1 MGGHWLAR
9 GAVAMVAMVT
19 LTGCGQLQGLNFRV
33 DDRLHF
39 VSPEAR
45 STVGTPVTVSWRMD
59 DFRVA
64 AEGSEAPSD
73 GAGYF
78 AVFVDQKPVRPG
90 HTMDDVADGDPP
102 CEESPKC
109 PDQDYLTDHDVYTT
123 TSSQI
128 EIPTIAD
135 LPGSNEEL
143 QLHTITIVL
152 MDTSGHRIG
161 ESAWDLEV
169 RVRKAGV

>member
-1 MGGHWLAR
+1 MGGRWLVR
-9 GAVAMVAMVT
+9 GAMAMVAVIS
-19 LTGCGQLQGLNFRV
+19 LSGCDFAQLNFRV

-39 VSPEAR
+39 VGPEAR
-45 STVGTPVTVSWRMD
+45 STVGTPVTVSWTMN

-73 GAGYF
+73 EAGYF

-102 CEESPKC
+102 CEESPTC
-109 PDQDYLTDHDVYTT
+109 PDQDYLAKHDVYTT
-123 TSSQI
+123 TSGEV
-128 EIPTIAD
+128 EIPTIPD
-135 LPGSNEEL
+135 LPGSEEQV

-169 RVRKAGV
+169 RVRKAGF